1 METTLVENLP
11 HVTWVGV
18 LIKAILILA
27 VISAIAGFGTFIE
40 RKVLAFMQRRLGP
53 MHVGPYGLLQLAAD
67 GIKLFTKEDIV
78 PQNANKFIFMIAPII
93 TAATAFIALSAVP
106 VFPNFTIPE
115 LFIFW
120 DWIPFIGGLT
130 FGGVFVP
137 SIAADLNIGILFVLG
152 MMASGLYGP
161 LLAGMSQANK
171 WGIIGAAR
179 TAVQFLSYEVV
190 TGLSILAPI
199 MLVGSLSFVDFNN
212 HQAAGIGSWLIW
224 QQPVAFVLFLIAGF
238 AETNRTPFDLL
249 EHEAEIVSG
258 YATEYSGMRWGMFF
272 IGEYANMI
280 TISIIAAIV
289 FLGGYSEGG
298 IGWLTIIMKVGFFFF
313 LMLWVRAAWPHVRP
327 DQLMWL
333 CWKVL
338 MPIAVINVVIT
349 GIVMMV

>member
-1 METTLVENLP
+1 METTLVQNLP
-11 HVTWVGV
+11 EVTAAGV
-18 LIKAILILA
+18 IIKAIIILA
-27 VISAIAGFGTFIE
+27 VIAAIAGFGTYIE

-53 MHVGPYGLLQLAAD
+53 MHVGPYGLLQLVAD

-78 PQNANKFIFMIAPII
+78 PQNANSLIFKIAPSI
-93 TAATAFIALSAVP
+93 TAATAFIALAAVP
-106 VFPNFTIPE
+106 VFPDFTVPE
-115 LFIFW
+115 
-120 DWIPFIGGLT
+120 WIPLL
-130 FGGVFVP
+130 GGVFVP

-152 MMASGLYGP
+152 MMAAGLYGP
-161 LLAGMSQANK
+161 LLAGMAQANK

-179 TAVQFLSYEVV
+179 TAIQFLSYEVV

-212 HQAAGIGSWLIW
+212 AQAGGISHWLIW

-249 EHEAEIVSG
+249 EHEAEVVSG

-280 TISIIAAIV
+280 TISIIAAVV
-289 FLGGYSEGG
+289 FLGGYSEVG
-298 IGWLTIIMKVGFFFF
+298 IGWLTIILKVGFFFF

>member
-1 METTLVENLP
+1 MEVVTYTNVETFVQHLP
-11 HVTWVGV
+11 EVTAAGV
-18 LIKAILILA
+18 WIKAIIILA

-53 MHVGPYGLLQLAAD
+53 MHVGPYGLLQLIAD

-78 PQNANKFIFMIAPII
+78 PQNANRLIFMVAPII
-93 TAATAFIALSAVP
+93 TAATAFIALAAVP
-106 VFPNFTIPE
+106 VFPDFTIPE
-115 LFIFW
+115 
-120 DWIPFIGGLT
+120 WIPVLGGT
-130 FGGVFVP
+130 FVP

-152 MMASGLYGP
+152 MMAAGLYGP
-161 LLAGMSQANK
+161 LLAGMAQANK

-199 MLVGSLSFVDFNN
+199 MLVGSLSFVDFNEA
-212 HQAAGIGSWLIW
+212 QAGGISHWLIW
-224 QQPVAFVLFLIAGF
+224 QQPVAFILFLIAGF

-249 EHEAEIVSG
+249 EHEAEVVSG

-289 FLGGYSEGG
+289 FLGGYSEEG
-298 IGWLTIIMKVGFFFF
+298 IGWLTIILKVGFFFF
-313 LMLWVRAAWPHVRP
+313 LMLWIRAAWPHVRP

>member
-18 LIKAILILA
+18 LIKAIIILA

-67 GIKLFTKEDIV
+67 GIKLFTKEDII

-93 TAATAFIALSAVP
+93 TAATAFIALAAVP
-106 VFPNFTIPE
+106 VFPDFTIPE
-115 LFIFW
+115 FI
-120 DWIPFIGGLT
+120 PLLGGI
-130 FGGVFVP
+130 FVP

-152 MMASGLYGP
+152 MMAAGLYGP

-199 MLVGSLSFVDFNN
+199 MIVGSLSFVDFNN
-212 HQAAGIGSWLIW
+212 AQAGGIGSWLIW

-249 EHEAEIVSG
+249 EHEAEVVSG

-280 TISIIAAIV
+280 TVSIIAAVV
-289 FLGGYSEGG
+289 FLGGYSAEG
-298 IGWLTIIMKVGFFFF
+298 IGWLTIILKVAFFFF
-313 LMLWVRAAWPHVRP
+313 LMLWVRASWPHVRP

-338 MPIAVINVVIT
+338 MPIAVINIVIT
-349 GIVMMV
+349 GIVIMV